1 MKLNEIKYCPGTL
14 AEGFS
19 TYSPSCLRN
28 LFNGKKV
35 NHVLHYDPP
44 QHSEETDEQFMENR
58 KRISIS
64 GVQEKLSFTL
74 EKNVLRLT
82 KEGEQGTYILKPIPR
97 DLKKVDQ
104 VPANEHLTMQV
115 AKQVY
120 GINTAV
126 NAMIFFNNGSPA
138 YITKR
143 FDRRYDGQK
152 WGKEDFA
159 TLAGKTKENAGA
171 NFKYDYSYEE
181 LGMLLQ
187 KFVPAWRVEIEKF
200 FSLVVF
206 NFIFSNG
213 DAHLK
218 NFSLLES
225 STGDYLLSPAY
236 DLMNTQMLVD
246 DSDFALEKGLFADSF
261 KSEQYKKSGHPFK
274 DDFLEF
280 ARRIGVAEHRREKLL
295 APFMEKQTFIEILVN
310 RSFLSDTNKRAFM
323 LMYNAKRNYL
333 TFKRV
338 QNKKFKQDN
347 QVNPE
352 IRKNKSSDK

>member
-1 MKLNEIKYCPGTL
+1 MNLDELKYCPGTL

-28 LFNGKKV
+28 LFSGKKV
-35 NHVLHYDPP
+35 NHVLPYEQP
-44 QHSEETDEQFMENR
+44 QQSEEVAEQFMENR

-64 GVQEKLSFTL
+64 GVQEKLSFLL

-104 VPANEHLTMQV
+104 VPANEHLTMQI

-120 GINTAV
+120 GLNTAE
-126 NAMIFFNNGSPA
+126 NAMIFFKNSSPA

-143 FDRRYDGQK
+143 FDVKENGSK

-159 TLAGKTKENAGA
+159 TLAGKTKDNAGA
-171 NFKYDYSYEE
+171 NFKYEYSYEE
-181 LGMLLQ
+181 AGQLIK
-187 KFVPAWRVEIEKF
+187 KFVPAWRIEIEKY

-206 NFIFSNG
+206 NYLFSNG

-225 STGDYLLSPAY
+225 SSGDYLLSPAY
-236 DLMNTQMLVD
+236 DLVNTNLHVD
-246 DSDFALEKGLFADSF
+246 DTDFALDKGLFADNY
-261 KSEQYKKSGHPFK
+261 KSEQHKKSGHPSK
-274 DDFLEF
+274 SDFTEF
-280 ARRIGVAEHRREKLL
+280 ALRIGVTESRVEKLL
-295 APFMEKQTFIEILVN
+295 NPFLEKQLLVETLIS
-310 RSFLSDTNKRAFM
+310 RSFLAEANKRGYL
-323 LMYNAKRNYL
+323 LMYYTKRNHL
-333 TFKRV
+333 IA
-338 QNKKFKQDN
+338 Q
-347 QVNPE
+347 
-352 IRKNKSSDK
+352 